1 MDSFNVWIIFFF
13 QFSIQL
19 ERLRNSGRESRKRQ
33 KLLQTQVRTLLD
45 ERSDLLL
52 QIQDQTREITVLRRS
67 IGFGENEPIDLA
79 KMATANAGSSQLSN
93 NDLKQL
99 LTEQDKL
106 KVRIKELEME
116 LKQYKPLTAT
126 PIPLAEEMTP
136 EAKQ

>member
-1 MDSFNVWIIFFF
+1 MNFFSPF

-33 KLLQTQVRTLLD
+33 KLLQTQVRSLLD

-52 QIQDQTREITVLRRS
+52 QIQDQNREINVLRRS
-67 IGFGENEPIDLA
+67 IGFGEMEPIDLA
-79 KMATANAGSSQLSN
+79 KMAGTASASGSQLSN

-106 KVRIKELEME
+106 RGKIKELEVE
-116 LKQYKPLTAT
+116 LKQYKPVVVPTT
-126 PIPLAEEMTP
+126 PTTLAEEVTP
-136 EAKQ
+136 IKEK